1 MNNLTDNI
9 KKFSSI
15 GLMVV
20 LFSAAS
26 FYVGTLYTK
35 VQFYEKGDAPVA
47 ANVKGDTAAN
57 PAPTPAAAKT
67 DVDKPT
73 SKDHTR
79 GSKDAQI
86 ALIEYSDYSCPFCK
100 QFHTTMTQVMTQ
112 YNGKVKWIHR
122 NFPLTQL
129 HPNAYKQAIAAECVA
144 KLSGEDK
151 FWQFLDKLYTAEP
164 SPDVAGLKTMAA
176 ALGVDATKFNTC
188 LDNDETKAVV
198 DADKTSAS
206 KAGVTGT
213 PGNFL
218 YNLKTGD
225 IIPLRGAVP
234 FDSLKVSIDSML

>member
-1 MNNLTDNI
+1 MNNLTENI
-9 KKFSSI
+9 KKYSSV
-15 GLMVV
+15 GLVTILV
-20 LFSAAS
+20 SAAS

-35 VQFYEKGDAPVA
+35 VQLYEKEGKLVA
-47 ANVKGDTAAN
+47 ADVKGDTAVN
-57 PAPTPAAAKT
+57 PTPTPAVAKV
-67 DVDKPT
+67 DVDKPGD
-73 SKDHTR
+73 KDHTK
-79 GSKDAQI
+79 GNKDAKL

-100 QFHTTMTQVMTQ
+100 SFHSTMSQVMSE

-122 NFPLTQL
+122 NFPLIQI

-151 FWQFLDKLYTAEP
+151 FWQFLDKLYTAEV
-164 SPDVAGLKTMAA
+164 SPDVAGLKTLAA
-176 ALGVDATKFNTC
+176 ELGVNATKFNTC

-198 DADKTSAS
+198 EADKTSAS

-218 YNLKTGD
+218 YNLETGE
-225 IIPLRGAVP
+225 IVPLRGAVP